1 MLISAAQIT
10 ANQLNAQKSTGP
22 VTEMGKSKVS
32 TNAIKHGLFSK
43 NLILADEN
51 PLEYQSVLEQLHTE
65 LSPNGILEQILIER
79 IAISLW
85 RQKRLIRAET
95 AYIKMDCRPSNI
107 IAVVNEELN
116 LHHRDKLLREEDLI
130 EINVEYL
137 EWCQAALEEYKI
149 IHSFNPFEITTLK
162 EKAPL
167 IFQQLLSDAGNE
179 DEISEFLDGY
189 DSYFADIARECRAQ
203 IEQANQKPLILEL
216 AELIRNKKSILK
228 NDLRETF
235 SKYQVMLDNELY
247 KAIKALREAQE
258 WRFKTLTVIID

>member
-1 MLISAAQIT
+1 MLTSAAQIT

-51 PLEYQSVLEQLHTE
+51 PLEYQSVLEQLQAE
-65 LSPNGILEQILIER
+65 LCPSGILEQILIER

-85 RQKRLIRAET
+85 RQIRLIRAET
-95 AYIKMDCRPSNI
+95 AYIKMDCRPHNI

-116 LHHRDKLLREEDLI
+116 LHHRDKLLKEEDLI
-130 EINVEYL
+130 EINIEYL
-137 EWCQAALEEYKI
+137 EWCQTALEEYKI
-149 IHSFNPFEITTLK
+149 INSANSLEITTLK
-162 EKAPL
+162 EQAPL
-167 IFQQLLSDAGNE
+167 IFQRLLSDAGNE
-179 DEISEFLDGY
+179 EDISEFLDGY
-189 DSYFADIARECRAQ
+189 DSYFADIAHECRVQ
-203 IEQANQKPLILEL
+203 IEQAKQKPLILEL
-216 AELIRNKKSILK
+216 AELIRNKQAILK

-247 KAIKALREAQE
+247 KAIKALRDTQD
-258 WRFKTLTVIID
+258 WRFKTLTVIFD

>member
-1 MLISAAQIT
+1 MLTSAAQIT

-22 VTEMGKSKVS
+22 VTEMGKRKVS
-32 TNAIKHGLFSK
+32 SNAIKHGLFSK
-43 NLILADEN
+43 NLILADED
-51 PLEYQSVLEQLHTE
+51 PLDYQSLLAQLHTE
-65 LSPNGILEQILIER
+65 LSPSGVLEQILIER

-95 AYIKMDCRPSNI
+95 AYIKMDCRPHNI

-116 LHHRDKLLREEDLI
+116 LHHRDKLLKEEDLL
-130 EINVEYL
+130 EINAEYL

-149 IHSFNPFEITTLK
+149 IHSANSFEITTLK
-162 EKAPL
+162 EQAPL
-167 IFQQLLSDAGNE
+167 IFQRLLSDAGNE
-179 DEISEFLDGY
+179 EDISEFLDGY
-189 DSYFADIARECRAQ
+189 DSYFADIAHECRVQ
-203 IEQANQKPLILEL
+203 IEQAKQKPLILEL
-216 AELIRNKKSILK
+216 AELIRNKKAILK

-258 WRFKTLTVIID
+258 WRFKTLTVISD